1 MRQIVTVRKAPF
13 LYGFIRIFVQEIL
26 KERNMSTLA
35 CPLLAFL
42 LAANFFSCNSKKQT
56 DSTPVVSDP
65 GIVLL
70 SEKTLPVPEPSALAY
85 NAKTKTLYTV
95 SDQNGIIYEMSL
107 AGEIIREIP
116 VTSSDLEGI
125 AFSANFDTIYVA
137 EERTYQIV
145 AYSLTGV
152 KYDSWKNVTS
162 SDTKNGYEGV
172 TVNAAGNFVVLNEK
186 LPMLL
191 LEADKQGN
199 EIKRNE
205 LAYTNDISDICF
217 DAAENCYWIVSD
229 ESKKILKLKP
239 DYTLINSWS
248 VNVAQAEGIAVTTD
262 EIYVVS
268 DSDQKLLIYKKPK

>member
-1 MRQIVTVRKAPF
+1 MK
-13 LYGFIRIFVQEIL
+13 
-26 KERNMSTLA
+26 KRNMSTLA

-42 LAANFFSCNSKKQT
+42 LTANFFSCNSRKQP

-95 SDQNGIIYEMSL
+95 SDQNGTIYEMSL
-107 AGEIIREIP
+107 AGDILREIP
-116 VTSSDLEGI
+116 VASSDLEGI
-125 AFSANFDTIYVA
+125 TFSANSDTMYVA

-145 AYSLTGV
+145 AYSLAGA
-152 KYDSWKNVTS
+152 KYNSWKNVTS

-172 TVNAAGNFVVLNEK
+172 TVNAAGNFVILNEK

-191 LEADKQGN
+191 LEADKQGK
-199 EIKRNE
+199 EIKRSE
-205 LAYTNDISDICF
+205 LAYTTDISDICY
-217 DAAENCYWIVSD
+217 DSAENCYWIVSD

-239 DYTLINSWS
+239 DYTLINSWTI
-248 VNVAQAEGIAVTTD
+248 NAAQAEGIAVTTD
-262 EIYVVS
+262 KIYIVS
-268 DSDQKLLIYKKPK
+268 DSDQKFLIYNKPK